1 MSVITIFVQSDNA
14 SSERRFD
21 KGITISQLKNKLE
34 PITGVSVGSQILQL
48 YNGDTLVTTVEGDD
62 FMLGAFPIDNY
73 MTLKVIDTS
82 PNSNKLKF
90 NDLSQVEKYELPDDE
105 YEKRTDSIL
114 AFKRR
119 NKFGRFSDEAKST
132 TSDSTYTYEEEA
144 KSIKVGDRCEIDFGD
159 GGEDGLKRRGTV
171 RYVGETKFKPGYW
184 VGVEYDEPVG
194 EKYFNCSSKHGAF
207 VRPNKVKVG
216 DFPEENID
224 DEEM

>member
-105 YEKRTDSIL
+105 YEKRTD
-114 AFKRR
+114 
-119 NKFGRFSDEAKST
+119 EAKST

-159 GGEDGLKRRGTV
+159 GSEDGLKRRGTV

-184 VGVEYDEPVG
+184 VGVEYDEPVGKHDGTVQG